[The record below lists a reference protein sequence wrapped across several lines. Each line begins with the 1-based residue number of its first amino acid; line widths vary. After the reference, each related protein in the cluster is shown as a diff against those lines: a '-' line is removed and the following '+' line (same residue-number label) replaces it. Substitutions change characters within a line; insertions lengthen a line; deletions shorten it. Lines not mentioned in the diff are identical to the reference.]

1 MPIEAMVIIIL
12 IGIISIYIFYLV
24 SIYVKLEN
32 RRSLILS
39 KFSAINDLIDDKIDL
54 VKELNTILKDDEL
67 EKVKNKIVNTS
78 SVNDRIKNN
87 KKIDKLLKEVS
98 TEKRKTKKIIES
110 IDNINEKLNYSKE
123 FYNDSLSEYNDL
135 LTSLSGKLMIKI
147 FKYTK
152 YNNF

>member
-1 MPIEAMVIIIL
+1 MPLPALIII
-12 IGIISIYIFYLV
+12 IITGLFSIYVFYLV
-24 SIYVKLEN
+24 SVYIRLEN

-67 EKVKNKIVNTS
+67 EKIKNKIVNTS
-78 SVNDRIKNN
+78 SVNDRIKHN

>member
-1 MPIEAMVIIIL
+1 MPLPALIII
-12 IGIISIYIFYLV
+12 IITGLFSIYVFYLV
-24 SIYVKLEN
+24 SVYIRLEN

-78 SVNDRIKNN
+78 SVNDRIKHN

>member
-1 MPIEAMVIIIL
+1 MPLPALIII
-12 IGIISIYIFYLV
+12 IITGIFSIYVFYLV
-24 SIYVKLEN
+24 SVYIRLEN

-39 KFSAINDLIDDKIDL
+39 KFAAVNELIDEKIDL
-54 VKELNTILKDDEL
+54 VKELNEILKNEEL

-78 SVNDRIKNN
+78 SVNDRIRHN

-110 IDNINEKLNYSKE
+110 ITNVNDKLNYSKE
-123 FYNDSLSEYNDL
+123 FYNDSLEEYNKL

>member
-1 MPIEAMVIIIL
+1 MPLPALIII
-12 IGIISIYIFYLV
+12 IITGIFSIYVFYLV
-24 SIYVKLEN
+24 SVYIRLEN

-54 VKELNTILKDDEL
+54 VKELNTILKDEEL

-78 SVNDRIKNN
+78 SVNDRIKHN